1 MMTFRSGWVGV
12 ASHQTIIDFL
22 YYSYLFNPVYAR
34 MIEFIDDQNKVKL
47 FYTPL
52 SFNEAFIASLSYRG
66 FDPIVLRGE

>member
-1 MMTFRSGWVGV
+1 MMIFRSGWVGV

-34 MIEFIDDQNKVKL
+34 MIEFIDDGKVKI

-52 SFNEAFIASLSYRG
+52 SFK
-66 FDPIVLRGE
+66 